1 MRESEKIRKKF
12 HCSQL
17 YWKKWK
23 SSLEILD
30 RMPGDKGDLRAR
42 MCEIQLLEKQA
53 GNKLSDK
60 IVDGKNKKDNK

>member
-42 MCEIQLLEKQA
+42 MCEI
-53 GNKLSDK
+53 
-60 IVDGKNKKDNK
+60 